1 LLKQISLQWFFF
13 PPLCTFNTHFW
24 SHDIVL
30 GMGTNPL
37 TAIAEATQFPKNW
50 DLYWTLRTRPNEFSV
65 EEAVKM
71 MADAQY
77 EGWVGIDATDEVV
90 RLAFRRMEIL
100 CMAIEC
106 SEPAPCKCPRCL

>member
-1 LLKQISLQWFFF
+1 
-13 PPLCTFNTHFW
+13 
-24 SHDIVL
+24 
-30 GMGTNPL
+30 MGTNPL
-37 TAIAEATQFPKNW
+37 TATAEATQFTKNW
-50 DLYWTLRTRPNEFSV
+50 GIYWTLRTHPNEFTV
-65 EEAVKM
+65 EEAVKA

-100 CMAIEC
+100 CMALEC